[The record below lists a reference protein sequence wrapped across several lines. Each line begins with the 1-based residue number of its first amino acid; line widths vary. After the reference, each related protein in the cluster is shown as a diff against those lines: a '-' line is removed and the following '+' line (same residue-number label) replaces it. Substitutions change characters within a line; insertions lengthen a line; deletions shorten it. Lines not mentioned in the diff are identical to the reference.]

1 MFVGLNHLKLFPVN
15 KFATFHMQVETN
27 EDAELVVTVNG
38 PSDDPDIDVTG
49 DVDTGFLAEFLPDDV
64 GPYTVAIEY
73 NRTPVNG
80 TPFTGYTYDA
90 SKVIVSKIPKV
101 KVGKPVVFSVDSSNA
116 GIASRIYYIEN
127 HLYKSDI

>member
-1 MFVGLNHLKLFPVN
+1 
-15 KFATFHMQVETN
+15 MQVETN

-49 DVDTGFLAEFLPDDV
+49 DVDAGFLAEFLPDDV
-64 GPYTVAIEY
+64 GPYTIAIEY
-73 NRTPVNG
+73 NGTPVNG

-101 KVGKPVVFSVDSSNA
+101 KVGRPVAFSVDSSSA
-116 GIASRIYYIEN
+116 GILS
-127 HLYKSDI
+127 

>member
-1 MFVGLNHLKLFPVN
+1 
-15 KFATFHMQVETN
+15 MQVETN

-64 GPYTVAIEY
+64 GPYTIALEY
-73 NRTPVNG
+73 NGTPVNG
-80 TPFTGYTYDA
+80 TPFTGYTFDA

-127 HLYKSDI
+127 HLYCIWPL